1 MIQAKTSTR
10 IGIALATLV
19 VASAGSWAADRA
31 AAEKQ
36 LKEAIKA
43 GVAENVQ
50 KACDALIECGG
61 KDALNVILNL
71 APTTEGSVYWQL
83 TGAGSGFQDRAA
95 LEEVGRFI
103 VAHQNDAKVSL
114 SRDLLFQLQNNSS
127 PYVAVPVGYVLERG
141 KYDLQLMAVDQL
153 AVTRSVES
161 IDALVKVNK
170 IEHDPELH
178 RRIEHALELLTGQQN
193 ADAAAWDSWWQ
204 GQRSKGVPEKKAPAG
219 AEGGGSGG
227 GTIEKPRDNEFKT
240 VERGDKEHVIVISS
254 DRTGLPDGG
263 HTVGNM
269 TYQDGWEFDKMERI
283 LEAQK
288 IPHTVVKKDDFEKEP
303 KKYLSK
309 AYAVLVNCA
318 RVSTLC
324 TCPKCQEMIDT
335 SVTENRANRCPTNCP
350 LGHKQTNHRMKKE
363 TLDVIKKWVEDEGGY
378 LYTEDMGLIEI
389 TEQLWPTFVVT
400 GNPEKEKG
408 ADVEKWNSVRQKDAN
423 GQWMAHITVKLT
435 PARGNT
441 SHPLMRGVWQKAR
454 KEEVKADPGAEP
466 GHSTERVDSPAKALE
481 HVWAVDDESP
491 AIEIKDKEKV
501 IPLLESEELAKID
514 GGFAAVAITFKPG
527 ANAAKKQ
534 ATGSGN
540 SKGTGEWATT
550 KGGRVLHTM
559 SHFGHQST
567 SEDGRALENL
577 IVNFLLEAAKA
588 HEGGAKK

>member
-303 KKYLSK
+303 EEVSLQGVCG
-309 AYAVLVNCA
+309 ARQLRA
-318 RVSTLC
+318 RVDAVHL
-324 TCPKCQEMIDT
+324 PQVPGDDRH
-335 SVTENRANRCPTNCP
+335 VR
-350 LGHKQTNHRMKKE
+350 HRE
-363 TLDVIKKWVEDEGGY
+363 SRQSLPDE
-378 LYTEDMGLIEI
+378 LPPRP
-389 TEQLWPTFVVT
+389 Q
-400 GNPEKEKG
+400 
-408 ADVEKWNSVRQKDAN
+408 A
-423 GQWMAHITVKLT
+423 
-435 PARGNT
+435 
-441 SHPLMRGVWQKAR
+441 
-454 KEEVKADPGAEP
+454 
-466 GHSTERVDSPAKALE
+466 
-481 HVWAVDDESP
+481 DESP
-491 AIEIKDKEKV
+491 HEERDPRRHQEV
-501 IPLLESEELAKID
+501 GRGRGRLPLH
-514 GGFAAVAITFKPG
+514 
-527 ANAAKKQ
+527 
-534 ATGSGN
+534 
-540 SKGTGEWATT
+540 
-550 KGGRVLHTM
+550 R
-559 SHFGHQST
+559 GH
-567 SEDGRALENL
+567 GP
-577 IVNFLLEAAKA
+577 
-588 HEGGAKK
+588 H